1 MLRCIDPAHARQDGS
16 GTSSRLVRLMVS
28 SVLAVSSMAASA
40 ADSASDRN
48 LLGACATAVYRE
60 AASEAGR
67 RDPRIVHVLP
77 RGETSTREIG
87 REQLLGVF
95 DGADGSVVGPALDD
109 VHARSAQ
116 RWAPPSRITIPGV
129 IVRLAAPRRDDVLG
143 YKDFYLSF
151 WPPGHDEASGTAL
164 VLASFGPSPHGGM
177 AACRL
182 QRSVE
187 AWNVV
192 RTWVVSY
199 L

>member
-1 MLRCIDPAHARQDGS
+1 MC
-16 GTSSRLVRLMVS
+16 VMVS
-28 SVLAVSSMAASA
+28 FVLTLPPTATSA
-40 ADSASDRN
+40 AAPHDDRD
-48 LLGACATAVYRE
+48 LLGACATAVYRK

-67 RDPRIVHVLP
+67 RDPKVVHILP
-77 RGETSTREIG
+77 RGETSTHEIR
-87 REQLLGVF
+87 REQLIGVF
-95 DGADGSVVGPALDD
+95 DGADGAVVGPALDD
-109 VHARSAQ
+109 VHARSAE

-182 QRSVE
+182 QRSGE
-187 AWNVV
+187 AWSVV